1 MICDA
6 EFSLEIHVLAA
17 TQAFQALNF
26 NLQALST
33 QEALSTHLSHKVAG
47 RR

>member
-1 MICDA
+1 MTCDA
-6 EFSLEIHVLAA
+6 ECLLEIHVLAA

-33 QEALSTHLSHKVAG
+33 QEAPSIHLSHKVAG